1 MLYICLLAKKV
12 SLGKKMWV
20 TESHAGIWSL
30 RLNPLSPFSFAVS
43 PGPGEREQARRPP
56 HMVGPLPRRNP
67 MTPPLAVIYDLT
79 KKF

>member
-1 MLYICLLAKKV
+1 
-12 SLGKKMWV
+12 MWV

-43 PGPGEREQARRPP
+43 LGEREQARRPP
-56 HMVGPLPRRNP
+56 YMAGPLPRRNP
-67 MTPPLAVIYDLT
+67 MFGFDLFLCILKHLT